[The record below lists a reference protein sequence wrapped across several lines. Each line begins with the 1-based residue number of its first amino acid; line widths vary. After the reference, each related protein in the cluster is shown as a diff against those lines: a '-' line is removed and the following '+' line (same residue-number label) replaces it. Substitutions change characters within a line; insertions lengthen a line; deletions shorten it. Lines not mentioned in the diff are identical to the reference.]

1 MNVFFLKPPLYRILS
16 ILTKSLLSSLF
27 RIIINKKSKTILH
40 FQLLIF
46 PNFNPPPNKK
56 NRIKENKQ
64 HRKRE
69 SFLRTKVKYPENVS
83 FEIFRQ
89 LL

>member
-16 ILTKSLLSSLF
+16 ILLKSLVFLLF
-27 RIIINKKSKTILH
+27 RIIINKKNKTILH

-46 PNFNPPPNKK
+46 PNFNPSPYKK
-56 NRIKENKQ
+56 NRIKEKKQ

-69 SFLRTKVKYPENVS
+69 SFLRTKVKYPGNVS
-83 FEIFRQ
+83 LEIFRQ